1 MHPRPYG
8 LPLAKRRECRPGRES
23 LEPGNE
29 RAPTAAEDAGMD
41 KARLIALIA
50 IAAAVALVLAAAH
63 AGFHPIGMN
72 DGGYW

>member
-1 MHPRPYG
+1 
-8 LPLAKRRECRPGRES
+8 
-23 LEPGNE
+23 
-29 RAPTAAEDAGMD
+29 MD